1 MQSEETLHKLGVLD
15 RELIEHR
22 IRTIFER
29 RAKGDASGI
38 IEYAAEDIHYNVR
51 GGWTL
56 YPFSRPARGKALVA
70 HMLATIETMY
80 DNLDSI
86 IHELVIDGDRA
97 AVHRTAT
104 LRNRGT
110 GEVISIDVCDFVRF
124 RDGLVVEFSE
134 YPDSAALAK
143 LDRSGAE

>member
-1 MQSEETLHKLGVLD
+1 LQSEETLRKLGDLD

-29 RAKGDASGI
+29 RALGDTPGI
-38 IEYAAEDIHYNVR
+38 IEYAAEDILYDVR

-56 YPFSRPARGKALVA
+56 YPFSRPARGKAIA
-70 HMLATIETMY
+70 AQMLATIESMY
-80 DNLDSI
+80 ENLGST
-86 IHELVIDGDRA
+86 IHELVIDSDRA
-97 AVHRTAT
+97 AVHRTSK

-110 GEVISIDVCDFVRF
+110 GAVVSIDVCDFLRF
-124 RDGLVVEFSE
+124 RDGLVVEFAE

-143 LDRSGAE
+143 LDRFGGL

>member
-1 MQSEETLHKLGVLD
+1 MQTEQFLRDLGVLD

-29 RAKGDASGI
+29 RAQGDMPGI
-38 IEYAAEDIHYNVR
+38 IEYAAEDILFHVR
-51 GGWTL
+51 GDWTL
-56 YPFSRPARGKALVA
+56 YPFSRPARGKASA
-70 HMLATIETMY
+70 TQMLAMIEAMY
-80 DNLDSI
+80 ENLGST

-97 AVHRTAT
+97 AVHRTSK

-110 GEVISIDVCDFVRF
+110 GNVVSIDVCDFFRF

-143 LDRSGAE
+143 LDRPDEP

>member
-1 MQSEETLHKLGVLD
+1 MQSENSLRKLGVLD

-29 RAKGDASGI
+29 RAQGDTPGV
-38 IEYAAEDIHYNVR
+38 IEYAAEDILYDVR

-56 YPFSRPARGKALVA
+56 YPFSRPARGKALA
-70 HMLATIETMY
+70 AQMIATIEAMY
-80 DNLDSI
+80 ENLGST

-97 AVHRTAT
+97 AVHRTSK

-110 GEVISIDVCDFVRF
+110 GQAISVDVCDFLRF
-124 RDGLVVEFSE
+124 RDGLVVEFAE

-143 LDRSGAE
+143 LDPFGD